1 MGGGRV
7 QKEIVPNSLYSLLF
21 YFELFPKFEHW
32 NKMVVFKV
40 KVVGGGWLVPTKIV
54 LALALFLEYRKILGV
69 NFQDLISGLTFINF
83 RKMNR

>member
-1 MGGGRV
+1 MAS
-7 QKEIVPNSLYSLLF
+7 IVAN
-21 YFELFPKFEHW
+21 FEHW

>member
-1 MGGGRV
+1 
-7 QKEIVPNSLYSLLF
+7 
-21 YFELFPKFEHW
+21 
-32 NKMVVFKV
+32 MVVFKD